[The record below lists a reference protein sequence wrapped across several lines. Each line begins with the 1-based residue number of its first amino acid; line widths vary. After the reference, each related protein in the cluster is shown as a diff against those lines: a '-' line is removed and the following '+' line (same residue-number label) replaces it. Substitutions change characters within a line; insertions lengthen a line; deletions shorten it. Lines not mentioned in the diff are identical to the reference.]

1 MMNRYDALKRTL
13 DNKFN
18 MTGRY
23 YSVLTKVTGHKNANT
38 EIYITV
44 AATAVAIDFWS
55 YNTRVMTAYVPN
67 VDHKEC
73 ECKDPYIRINGLY
86 SATTR
91 KHIGW
96 WVAWLKNMGVVPC
109 NWNYYT
115 MKQAYMDRDEKEYGV
130 IYF

>member
-1 MMNRYDALKRTL
+1 MRYEELKRKL
-13 DNKFN
+13 ENRFN
-18 MTGRY
+18 MADRY
-23 YSVLTKVTGHKNANT
+23 YSVLTKVTGHEKART

-44 AATAVAIDFWS
+44 AATAITIDFWS
-55 YNTRVMTAYVPN
+55 YYTRVMSVYVPN
-67 VDHKEC
+67 VAHEEC

-96 WVAWLKNMGVVPC
+96 WVKWLIDMDIVPC

-115 MKQAYMDRDEKEYGV
+115 IKQAWYDKEKDKPMARL
-130 IYF
+130 YF

>member
-1 MMNRYDALKRTL
+1 MTRYEELRITL

-18 MTGRY
+18 MGGRS
-23 YSVLTKVTGHKNANT
+23 YSALTKVTGHEKAST
-38 EIYITV
+38 EIYIKV
-44 AATAVAIDFWS
+44 SDTAITIDFWS

-67 VDHKEC
+67 VDHDEC
-73 ECKDPYIRINGLY
+73 VFKDTYIRINGLY

-91 KHIGW
+91 KHISW

-115 MKQAYMDRDEKEYGV
+115 MKQAYMDRDGKDYGV